1 MEKHT
6 VSRLVGPPPGYVGY
20 EEGGVLTNK
29 VRRRPYSVI
38 LFDEVEKAHGDVFN
52 ILLQVLDDGR
62 LTDGQGKTV
71 NFANT
76 IVILTSNLGAD
87 KLADFDG
94 DARYEDLKDAVMGA
108 VRGHFRPEFINRLDE
123 VIVFRRLTLEAMKP
137 IVDIQLKRLRRL
149 LDDRKIDLKIEEDVM
164 TLLATEGY
172 EPAMGARPLKRLI
185 QRKIQDPLSETILEG
200 KVQDR
205 STVRVAL
212 KDQEILIEAVKGE

>member
-1 MEKHT
+1 
-6 VSRLVGPPPGYVGY
+6 
-20 EEGGVLTNK
+20 
-29 VRRRPYSVI
+29 
-38 LFDEVEKAHGDVFN
+38 
-52 ILLQVLDDGR
+52 LQVLDDGR

-108 VRGHFRPEFINRLDE
+108 VRNHFRPEFINRLDE
-123 VIVFRRLTLEAMKP
+123 VIVFRRLTLDAMKP

-149 LDDRKIDLKIEEDVM
+149 LDDRKIELQITDEVL

-172 EPAMGARPLKRLI
+172 EPAYGARPLKRLI

-200 KVQDR
+200 KVTDR
-205 STVRVAL
+205 SRVRVAL
-212 KDQEILIEAVKGE
+212 KDQQILIEAVKGE

>member
-1 MEKHT
+1 
-6 VSRLVGPPPGYVGY
+6 
-20 EEGGVLTNK
+20 
-29 VRRRPYSVI
+29 
-38 LFDEVEKAHGDVFN
+38 
-52 ILLQVLDDGR
+52 
-62 LTDGQGKTV
+62 
-71 NFANT
+71 
-76 IVILTSNLGAD
+76 
-87 KLADFDG
+87 
-94 DARYEDLKDAVMGA
+94 MGA
-108 VRGHFRPEFINRLDE
+108 VRSHFRPEFINRLDE

-149 LDDRKIDLKIEEDVM
+149 LDDRKISLKVEEEVM

-200 KVQDR
+200 KVADR